1 MSYIGNEPIVSA
13 TRTVTEVTATAG
25 QTVFTANGGYT
36 VGFLDVFING
46 SKLTSTDFT
55 ATDGSTVTLT
65 EAAQVS
71 DIVRL
76 EALGTFQAA
85 NAVLL
90 TGNSNLTGNLNVSG
104 NLGVGTTSPL
114 VPLHVVTSGTGTSM
128 GDNTV
133 ATFRSLASGRAS
145 TIQLSDN
152 TTSAYMSMLSGAIG
166 FGSAGTE
173 RMRID
178 SSGRVTMPYQPAF
191 HAQVSEGATVSSN
204 TYIVFGTVR
213 VNRGSHYNSSNG
225 RFTVPVSGL
234 YLFYISAINES
245 NNNVSRFTLHINGSV
260 AFGGSQSTQLRLDAL
275 ASGNEIVNGS
285 KQAILSLNAG
295 DYVQVRYD
303 HDTGSNMNYP
313 DWTNFGGHLLG

>member
-1 MSYIGNEPIVSA
+1 MAYIGAEPIVSA

-46 SKLTSTDFT
+46 SKLTSADFT

-104 NLGVGTTSPL
+104 NLGVGTTNPSYKL
-114 VPLHVVTSGTGTSM
+114 DVGSTSDATTFVNIKASTTGTS
-128 GDNTV
+128 GVFFSDTNNGQGGI
-133 ATFRSLASGRAS
+133 RYSHASDFMRFDTNDA
-145 TIQLSDN
+145 
-152 TTSAYMSMLSGAIG
+152 
-166 FGSAGTE
+166 E

-178 SSGRVTMPYQPAF
+178 SSGRVTMPSQPAF
-191 HAQVSEGATVSSN
+191 H
-204 TYIVFGTVR
+204 VR
-213 VNRGSHYNSSNG
+213 VNNSSYLTTSPVPFSNSVFDVG
-225 RFTVPVSGL
+225 SNFNTSTYRFTAPISGKYYLVLNMYLRTDNNTDAYPRFRVNGTNVQYAYL
-234 YLFYISAINES
+234 Y
-245 NNNVSRFTLHINGSV
+245 NNNT
-260 AFGGSQSTQLRLDAL
+260 GGRIDAVL
-275 ASGNEIVNGS
+275 PLNRIFN
-285 KQAILSLNAG
+285 LSAG
-295 DYVQVRYD
+295 DYVDVIFQYS
-303 HDTGSNMNYP
+303 GSGTYYGGNEE
-313 DWTNFGGHLLG
+313 TNFYGWLIA